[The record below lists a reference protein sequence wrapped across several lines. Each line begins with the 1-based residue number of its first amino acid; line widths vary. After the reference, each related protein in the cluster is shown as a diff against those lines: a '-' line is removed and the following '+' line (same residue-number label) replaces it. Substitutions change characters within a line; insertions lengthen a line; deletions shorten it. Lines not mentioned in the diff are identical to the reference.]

1 MSSPDGVLAAIDAAV
16 RDYSVS
22 PDAMRW
28 APEEPVPTLPLA
40 VNLSVNLSA
49 FTAAMASIGK
59 AFCPLL
65 SDTKGMSIDRGEYN
79 RRRRRR
85 NRR

>member
-1 MSSPDGVLAAIDAAV
+1 MSDADGVLASIGAAV

-40 VNLSVNLSA
+40 IPVLAERLA
-49 FTAAMASIGK
+49 T
-59 AFCPLL
+59 
-65 SDTKGMSIDRGEYN
+65 TEEETT
-79 RRRRRR
+79 
-85 NRR
+85 